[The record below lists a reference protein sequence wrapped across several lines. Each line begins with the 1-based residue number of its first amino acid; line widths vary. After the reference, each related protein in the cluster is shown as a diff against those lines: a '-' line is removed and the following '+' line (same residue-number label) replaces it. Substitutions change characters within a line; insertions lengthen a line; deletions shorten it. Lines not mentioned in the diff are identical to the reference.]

1 MEEIDMSYLDRP
13 RINFAGTFQASPATI
28 NNTPNNYN
36 PENYNQNTL
45 KPENI
50 ELYWEP
56 KGDSIF
62 NLANCQ
68 VTSAETNDYVSD
80 PLVGAP
86 VAALY
91 TGSPPKLVDLD
102 PMQQNSSEIWGFTLM
117 LGNFGANVQGLF
129 TPVAFNGIWM
139 NSQGPNTPRS
149 SASGAA
155 TYLSTLT
162 NLKWNVGSSEV
173 LRRLHAVSP
182 NRLSIRLAVSAHN
195 CAPQI
200 YAFTD
205 ATFVAMEEEGVLP
218 AVREKIEPLKKYFM
232 NLDGDQPKDPGDIPT
247 IEYVNYL
254 LAQLL
259 DQGEINQY
267 GATIL
272 RVTKQPYYPWINYS
286 TGQPLP
292 PDEQSL
298 YDFNY
303 GKIVGSVGPCLD
315 GEPSFAVP
323 ARTLAPVPAPQ
334 RETTAEV
341 RESSAGPTGWWAQAK
356 LDVEATPP
364 TLTLDLVNSLP
375 VRLPGRPPWQ
385 EELGPL
391 MLACIEGPGSSEGY
405 IPIVRSIDYA
415 NPDFIDKHSGLL
427 VVTNF
432 GGIDPSVIATRP
444 LVLLRARALPA
455 INKFL
460 QECPEGWSL
469 RSNQFIYRMNPG
481 LLTSESFAQGET
493 NTVDFYVRK
502 FGRIEGTEGVKIK
515 LSVLTPSEAKNYTLS
530 TLGTS
535 GTNGIRDS
543 TLSMPEGKLT
553 FSQDTVEVRDG
564 KATVIMQGANP
575 ENPRGYVDG
584 QVYFATYNFDPEVT
598 TFHQDP
604 NDIISAQIYQQ
615 NPVTGTPT
623 WVNGI
628 GDILRQYGM
637 LYPIMGQ
644 FQLWTYEGVKENHDK
659 IKRVLGLNISQPLY
673 MPVTRDLS
681 AIRCKLILDWFN
693 AGMPYD

>member
-1 MEEIDMSYLDRP
+1 MSYLDRP

-36 PENYNQNTL
+36 PANYDPNTL
-45 KPENI
+45 KPEQI

-62 NLANCQ
+62 NLVNCK
-68 VTSAETNDYVSD
+68 VTSAETDAYVTD
-80 PLVGAP
+80 PLEGAQ
-86 VAALY
+86 VTALY

-117 LGNFGANVQGLF
+117 LGNFSGAYVQGLF

-139 NSQGPNTPRS
+139 NSQGPNSPRS

-162 NLKWNVGSSEV
+162 NLKWNVGNSEV

-205 ATFVAMEEEGVLP
+205 ATFDAMRAQGIPDL
-218 AVREKIEPLKKYFM
+218 VRAKIEPLKKYFM
-232 NLDGDQPKDPGDIPT
+232 NLDGGEPKDPGDIPT

-272 RVTKQPYYPWINYS
+272 SVTKQPYYPWIDYS
-286 TGQPLP
+286 SEPPGQPLP

-315 GEPSFAVP
+315 DEPSFAVP
-323 ARTLAPVPAPQ
+323 ARALAPVPAPQ
-334 RETTAEV
+334 RQTTE
-341 RESSAGPTGWWAQAK
+341 EEPPQPTKPYGWWAQAK
-356 LDVEATPP
+356 LDLEATPP
-364 TLTLDLVNSLP
+364 TLTLDLANSLP
-375 VRLPGRPPWQ
+375 VPLPGRPAWR
-385 EELGPL
+385 EAIGT
-391 MLACIEGPGSSEGY
+391 LALAYITPSGALGY
-405 IPIVRSIDYA
+405 IASSIDYA

-427 VVTNF
+427 VITNF
-432 GGIDPSVIATRP
+432 GGWNPTDIARRP
-444 LVLLRARALPA
+444 LVVLRAAPGSS
-455 INKFL
+455 IYNPFL
-460 QECPEGWSL
+460 EECPEGWSL

-481 LLTSESFAQGET
+481 LPTTESFAQGET

-502 FGRIEGTEGVKIK
+502 FGQIEGTEGVKIK
-515 LSVLTPSEAKNYTLS
+515 LSVLTPSEARNYTLS

-535 GTNGIRDS
+535 GTNGIRES
-543 TLSMPEGKLT
+543 TLSMPEGMLT
-553 FSQDTVEVRDG
+553 FSEDTVEVQNG
-564 KATVIMQGANP
+564 KATVIMRGASP
-575 ENPRGYVDG
+575 GNPRGYVDG
-584 QVYFATYNFDPEVT
+584 QVYFTTYDFDPEVT

-604 NDIISAQIYQQ
+604 NDVISTQIYQE
-615 NPVTGTPT
+615 NPITGTPT

-659 IKRVLGLNISQPLY
+659 IQRVLGLDISQPLY

-681 AIRCKLILDWFN
+681 AIRCKLLMDWFN
-693 AGMPYD
+693 AGMPYE

>member
-1 MEEIDMSYLDRP
+1 MSYLDRP
-13 RINFAGTFQASPATI
+13 RINFSGTFQASPATV

-36 PENYNQNTL
+36 PANYNPNTF
-45 KPENI
+45 KPEQI

-62 NLANCQ
+62 NLVNCT
-68 VTSAETNDYVSD
+68 VKSAETDAYVSD
-80 PLVGAP
+80 PLVGAQ

-117 LGNFGANVQGLF
+117 LGNFSGANVQGLF

-162 NLKWNVGSSEV
+162 NLKWNVGNSAV

-205 ATFVAMEEEGVLP
+205 ATFAKMSAQGVPPTVL
-218 AVREKIEPLKKYFM
+218 AKIKPLQQYCM
-232 NLDGDQPKDPGDIPT
+232 NLTSDGKPKDPGDIPT

-272 RVTKQPYYPWINYS
+272 SETKQPYYPWINYS
-286 TGQPLP
+286 TGQPMP

-334 RETTAEV
+334 RQTTPQEPP
-341 RESSAGPTGWWAQAK
+341 SPPSPSGWWAQAK
-356 LDVEATPP
+356 LDLEATRP
-364 TLTLDLVNSLP
+364 TLTVDLANSLP
-375 VRLPGRPPWQ
+375 VRLPGRPAW
-385 EELGPL
+385 EAEIGPL
-391 MLACIEGPGSSEGY
+391 SLVCLAGGGFAV
-405 IPIVRSIDYA
+405 IVPSIDYA

-427 VVTNF
+427 VVTDF
-432 GGIDPSVIATRP
+432 GSFDPKEIAKYPLAVLRSRSLPRID
-444 LVLLRARALPA
+444 
-455 INKFL
+455 KFL
-460 QECPEGWSL
+460 EECPTGWSL

-481 LLTSESFAQGET
+481 VPTTESFAQGQT

-502 FGRIEGTEGVKIK
+502 FGQTEGTAGMKIK
-515 LSVLTPSEAKNYTLS
+515 LSVLTPSEARNYTLS

-553 FSQDTVEVRDG
+553 FSSSIAEVGPDG
-564 KATVIMQGANP
+564 KATVAIQCADPG
-575 ENPRGYVDG
+575 NPRGYVDG
-584 QVYFATYNFDPEVT
+584 QVYFATYNFDPPVT
-598 TFHQDP
+598 NFHQDP
-604 NDIISAQIYQQ
+604 NDVISAQIYQQ
-615 NPVTGTPT
+615 NPITGTPT

-644 FQLWTYEGVKENHDK
+644 FQLWTYQGVKDNHDK
-659 IKRVLGLNISQPLY
+659 IQRVLGLDISQPLY

-681 AIRCKLILDWFN
+681 AIRCQLLMDWFN

>member
-1 MEEIDMSYLDRP
+1 MSYLDRP
-13 RINFAGTFQASPATI
+13 RINFSGMFQASPATI
-28 NNTPNNYN
+28 NNTPNNFNPANYN
-36 PENYNQNTL
+36 PNTL
-45 KPENI
+45 KPEQI

-62 NLANCQ
+62 NLVNCT
-68 VTSAETNDYVSD
+68 VKSAETDAYVSD
-80 PLVGAP
+80 PLVGAQ

-117 LGNFGANVQGLF
+117 LGTFGGAYVQGLF
-129 TPVAFNGIWM
+129 TPVSFNGIWM

-162 NLKWNVGSSEV
+162 NLQWNVGNSEV
-173 LRRLHAVSP
+173 LRRLRAVSP
-182 NRLSIRLAVSAHN
+182 DRLSIRLAVSAHN

-205 ATFVAMEEEGVLP
+205 ATFTEMAAQGVP
-218 AVREKIEPLKKYFM
+218 SAVRAKIEPLKKYFM
-232 NLDGDQPKDPGDIPT
+232 NLGSDNQPQSPGDIPT

-272 RVTKQPYYPWINYS
+272 SVTKQPYGPWIDYS
-286 TGQPLP
+286 TGQFLP
-292 PDEQSL
+292 KEDQSL

-303 GKIVGSVGPCLD
+303 GKIVGSVGPCLE

-334 RETTAEV
+334 RQTTATPPPSP
-341 RESSAGPTGWWAQAK
+341 SSPFGWWAEAK
-356 LDVEATPP
+356 LDLEVTPP
-364 TLTLDLVNSLP
+364 TLTLDLANSLP
-375 VRLPGRPPWQ
+375 VRLPGRPAWKD
-385 EELGPL
+385 EIGT
-391 MLACIEGPGSSEGY
+391 LALAYVPPPGQGSYGL
-405 IPIVRSIDYA
+405 IVPSIDYA

-432 GGIDPSVIATRP
+432 NGMNPTDIASRP
-444 LVLLRARALPA
+444 LVVLRVPPGGT
-455 INKFL
+455 IYNPFL
-460 QECPEGWSL
+460 QECSEGWSL
-469 RSNQFIYRMNPG
+469 RSDQFIYRMNPG
-481 LLTSESFAQGET
+481 LPTTESFAQGET

-502 FGRIEGTEGVKIK
+502 FGRVEGTDGVLIS
-515 LSVLTPSEAKNYTLS
+515 LSVLNPSQATYYTLS

-535 GTNGIRDS
+535 GTNGINENDLS
-543 TLSMPEGKLT
+543 TPTGMLT
-553 FSQDTVEVRDG
+553 FEPSTTVQVRNG
-564 KATVIMQGANP
+564 KATVTMRSADPG
-575 ENPRGYVDG
+575 NPRGYVDG
-584 QVYFATYNFDPEVT
+584 QVYFTTYNFYPEVAD
-598 TFHQDP
+598 FHQDP
-604 NDIISAQIYQQ
+604 NDIISTQIYQQ
-615 NPVTGTPT
+615 NPITGTPT

-628 GDILRQYGM
+628 GHILRQYGM

-659 IKRVLGLNISQPLY
+659 IQRVLGLNISQPLY

-693 AGMPYD
+693 AGMPYE